1 MSHEH
6 PDNFQYRHP
15 LTPDV
20 NGYCS
25 EKYVKHF
32 SEEILR
38 SSKLN
43 GFVPRD
49 GFKFGINRGYPEEW
63 TEFIIGQIKSKSQF
77 LASKEV
83 IIKKFI
89 GKIDFDMKLIGLLY
103 VNPLL
108 VTETANQLKDPL
120 TNLKAGINLI
130 SRFILLFGTIERALF
145 FFDANTPLD
154 AKNITAAFEGRTI
167 FGTALTTE
175 SGVMITT
182 ADGTVVILE

>member
-1 MSHEH
+1 MSHKH
-6 PDNFQYRHP
+6 PSNFQYRHP

-25 EKYVKHF
+25 EKYVRHF
-32 SEEILR
+32 AEEILR

-43 GFVPRD
+43 GYVPSD

-63 TEFIIGQIKSKSQF
+63 AEFIIGQIKSKSQF

-108 VTETANQLKDPL
+108 VAETANQLKDPL
-120 TNLKAGINLI
+120 TNLKAGINLF
-130 SRFILLFGTIERALF
+130 SRFTLLFGTIERASF
-145 FFDANTPLD
+145 FFDSNTPLD
-154 AKNITAAFEGRTI
+154 IKDITLPFTGRTI
-167 FGTALTTE
+167 IGTAITTE
-175 SGVMITT
+175 AGVMITT
-182 ADGTVVILE
+182 DDGTVVVLE